1 MSQFYHAIASI
12 TSPKA
17 AMPGDSSLVV
27 LARFQLSQL
36 QRHPPHGLRVRA
48 DLDFLGSG
56 A

>member
-27 LARFQLSQL
+27 LARFQLSLL
-36 QRHPPHGLRVRA
+36 QRHPHGLRVRA